1 MTFWKRSNY
10 GDSKKISGCQV
21 HREGE
26 KMDGSQRMLRAV
38 KLFSMTRPWWTDT
51 CHISVQMHRMYNIKS
66 ESKHRLLT
74 LGDDDM

>member
-1 MTFWKRSNY
+1 METV
-10 GDSKKISGCQV
+10 KKSVVARFTG
-21 HREGE
+21 REK